1 MSEARNA
8 ILTMILKAACLGLAA
23 LIGFQAYRLATEED
37 PLKDLDLSSLAAGA
51 RDQAKDIPP
60 ETPQAAAAARAELP
74 ERQGGVAASGVLG
87 AVPAAPPPPALLGL
101 AGKYAILRAP
111 DGQTDLVAEG
121 GQIGGV
127 KLIQIG
133 VNRVLIE
140 HQGKVEELS
149 IFSGL
154 GGAPLAMP
162 GKEGSK

>member
-1 MSEARNA
+1 MSEARKA
-8 ILTMILKAACLGLAA
+8 KLTMVFKAVSLGLAA
-23 LIGFQAYRLATEED
+23 LVGLQAYRLATEED
-37 PLKDLDLSSLAAGA
+37 PLKDLDLGALAAGA
-51 RDQAKDIPP
+51 RGQAKDVLA
-60 ETPQAAAAARAELP
+60 ETPQPAARPELP
-74 ERQGGVAASGVLG
+74 ERQGGVATSGVLG
-87 AVPAAPPPPALLGL
+87 PVPTAPPPPALLGL